1 MTTPSAMSTRPV
13 STESDVPSAAR
24 SGALAM
30 LPLLASYIPFAL
42 VIGSSAADHG
52 AALAGWAGSFL
63 IFGGSAHLAALRTL
77 DQAGPLAAILTGLL
91 VNARLLVYS
100 TSLARRWPEQPG
112 WFRVVAAGLIIDP
125 TWAAAERHAG
135 QCTDPRQQRRYF
147 LAAGL
152 TLGAVW
158 SGAMAVGAVDGGSPR
173 RARSPDLHPVVPAR
187 ARRHRASRRRCTISD
202 DDGGRGGAGHRQ
214 LAGRHWTAGR
224 NRGRMRDRAGQRQEE
239 PVMTWVVVLAVGAG
253 SFVFRLGPLLLFQ
266 RISA

>member
-1 MTTPSAMSTRPV
+1 MF
-13 STESDVPSAAR
+13 PSAAR

-42 VIGSSAADHG
+42 VIGSTAADHG

-135 QCTDPRQQRRYF
+135 PVHRSPPAAPLFPGRRPHPRCRMVRRH
-147 LAAGL
+147 GR
-152 TLGAVW
+152 GR
-158 SGAMAVGAVDGGSPR
+158 GDGGSPR
-173 RARSPDLHPVVPAR
+173 LARSPDLHPVVSAR
-187 ARRHRASRRRCTISD
+187 ARRRRASGRQRTISD
-202 DDGGRGGAGHRQ
+202 GGGGRGGASHRQ

-224 NRGRMRDRAGQRQEE
+224 NRRPDARPGWRTTRRSR
-239 PVMTWVVVLAVGAG
+239 
-253 SFVFRLGPLLLFQ
+253 S
-266 RISA
+266 

>member
-1 MTTPSAMSTRPV
+1 MATPSAMSTRPV

-77 DQAGPLAAILTGLL
+77 DQAGPLAAVLTGLL

-100 TSLARRWPEQPG
+100 TSLARRWPEQPA

-158 SGAMAVGAVDGGSPR
+158 SGAMAVGAVMGARLDGLDLQIFIPLCLLGLVGTGLR
-173 RARSPDLHPVVPAR
+173 AAGARSVMMMAAAVALATANWPAGTGLL
-187 ARRHRASRRRCTISD
+187 AAIAAGCATGVAKDEKSRS
-202 DDGGRGGAGHRQ
+202 
-214 LAGRHWTAGR
+214 
-224 NRGRMRDRAGQRQEE
+224 
-239 PVMTWVVVLAVGAG
+239 
-253 SFVFRLGPLLLFQ
+253 
-266 RISA
+266 